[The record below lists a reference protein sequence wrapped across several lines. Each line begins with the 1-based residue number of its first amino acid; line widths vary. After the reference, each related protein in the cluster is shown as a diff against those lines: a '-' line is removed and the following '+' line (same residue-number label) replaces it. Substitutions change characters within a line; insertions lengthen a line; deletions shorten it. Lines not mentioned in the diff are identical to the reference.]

1 MVNFYYVQEITE
13 KNTVQ
18 ISENTLIGSTGN

>member
-1 MVNFYYVQEITE
+1 MVNFYYVQERTE

-18 ISENTLIGSTGN
+18 IGENTLISSTGN